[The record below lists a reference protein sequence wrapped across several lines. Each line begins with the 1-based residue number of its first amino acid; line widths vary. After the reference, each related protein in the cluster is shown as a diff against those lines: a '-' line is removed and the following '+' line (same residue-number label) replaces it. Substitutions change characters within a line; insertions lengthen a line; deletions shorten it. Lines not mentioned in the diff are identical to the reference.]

1 MSCNNDTLKG
11 EISSKFDPSPVVETP
26 SHRAA
31 MERQPGM
38 ICVNLH
44 RKDRDGSSCGLVR
57 LRLLSNRPSVPQGAI
72 IGRQKGVIFESK
84 LTMSAES
91 RSLCSGTPNSVC
103 RSKTSGPDGAAP
115 PLRSRAAFVPAKWLF
130 GSSAGALLQTNENNP
145 KMHQRVRAQ
154 VSLTQKLGSLVSA
167 NSPLDYFCFRQLPR

>member
-1 MSCNNDTLKG
+1 MVRPAGWSGC
-11 EISSKFDPSPVVETP
+11 
-26 SHRAA
+26 
-31 MERQPGM
+31 
-38 ICVNLH
+38 
-44 RKDRDGSSCGLVR
+44 GSSPTVL
-57 LRLLSNRPSVPQGAI
+57 PSRRGAI
-72 IGRQKGVIFESK
+72 IGRQKGIIFESK
-84 LTMSAES
+84 LTIFQSAES

-145 KMHQRVRAQ
+145 EMHQRVRAR